1 MHIVFKG
8 FYHLKSF
15 FQINIYRVVYG
26 NKVKIGRGTSFRD
39 RFSASVDKK
48 ALLVIGE
55 NCFFNN
61 NCIINAHEHIEIGNN
76 TIFGPN
82 VIIYD
87 HDHDYN
93 GQMDSYVSSPV
104 KIGNNCWIGGNVAIL
119 RGTVIG
125 DNSVIAAGSVV
136 SKEVP
141 DNAIFIQKR
150 ETTIIKK

>member
-1 MHIVFKG
+1 
-8 FYHLKSF
+8 
-15 FQINIYRVVYG
+15 
-26 NKVKIGRGTSFRD
+26 
-39 RFSASVDKK
+39 
-48 ALLVIGE
+48 
-55 NCFFNN
+55 
-61 NCIINAHEHIEIGNN
+61 
-76 TIFGPN
+76 
-82 VIIYD
+82 
-87 HDHDYN
+87 
-93 GQMDSYVSSPV
+93 MDSYVSSPV